1 LGVMD
6 ATAMSLCR
14 DNNMPIVVFDVTMP
28 GQMLRAVAGEAVG
41 TLVQEG

>member
-1 LGVMD
+1 MD

-14 DNNMPIVVFDVTMP
+14 DNHMPIVVFDVTTP
-28 GQMLRAVAGEAVG
+28 GQMLKAVSGEPVG